1 MNDPS
6 QTPANVPPLLR
17 VAAGEDL
24 YGEYRGLAVSYIAI
38 KVSLPDPNGLLVL
51 ENTLYK
57 KRGPA
62 RHLHYDQ
69 DEWFYAVEGE
79 FIIEIGQDRITLN
92 PGDSILA
99 PRKVPHAWAYIGET
113 RGRLLIAF
121 MPAGNMEA
129 YFREMTKANAMPSQD
144 PEFCRAHGMELLGS
158 PLPIE

>member
-1 MNDPS
+1 MNAPS
-6 QTPANVPPLLR
+6 PTHTDVPPNLR

-24 YGEYRGLAVSYIAI
+24 YGEYPGLAFSYIAF

-62 RHLHYDQ
+62 RHLHHDQ

-79 FIIEIGQDRITLN
+79 FIIEIGQKRISLS

-99 PRKVPHAWAYIGET
+99 PRQVPHAWAYVGET
-113 RGRLLIAF
+113 MGRLLIAF
-121 MPAGNMEA
+121 MPAGNMET
-129 YFREMTKANAMPSQD
+129 YFREATKANALPSQD
-144 PEFCRAHGMELLGS
+144 PEFWRAHGMEWLGS

>member
-1 MNDPS
+1 MNNQQ
-6 QTPANVPPLLR
+6 QTQANVPPILR

-24 YGEYRGLAVSYIAI
+24 YGDYPGFGVSYIAF
-38 KVSLPDPNGLLVL
+38 KLSLPDPNGLLVL

-69 DEWFYAVEGE
+69 DEWFYVVEGE
-79 FIIEIGQDRITLN
+79 FIIEIGQQRLRLS

-129 YFREMTKANAMPSQD
+129 YFREVTKEGAMPSQD
-144 PEFCRAHGMELLGS
+144 PEFWRAHRMELLGP

>member
-6 QTPANVPPLLR
+6 QIQANVPPILR

-24 YGEYRGLAVSYIAI
+24 YGEYRGLAVSYIAF
-38 KVSLPDPNGLLVL
+38 KVSVPDPNGLLVV

-69 DEWFYAVEGE
+69 DEWFYVVEGE
-79 FIIEIGQDRITLN
+79 FIIEIGQERITLH

-99 PRKVPHAWAYIGET
+99 PRKVPHVWAYVGET
-113 RGRLLIAF
+113 KGRMLIAF
-121 MPAGNMEA
+121 MPTGNMEA
-129 YFREMTKANAMPSQD
+129 YFREVTKADAMPRQD
-144 PEFCRAHGMELLGS
+144 PEFWRGYGMELLGP

>member
-1 MNDPS
+1 MGPSTGRKSSEIDALNLIRIRLPRGFMNDQS
-6 QTPANVPPLLR
+6 QTHANVPPILR

-62 RHLHYDQ
+62 RHLHYHQ

-79 FIIEIGQDRITLN
+79 FIIEIGQQRLRLS

-99 PRKVPHAWAYIGET
+99 PRNVPHVWANVGET
-113 RGRLLIAF
+113 KGRMLI
-121 MPAGNMEA
+121 
-129 YFREMTKANAMPSQD
+129 S
-144 PEFCRAHGMELLGS
+144 
-158 PLPIE
+158 

>member
-1 MNDPS
+1 MNDQS
-6 QTPANVPPLLR
+6 QTHTNVPPILR

-24 YGEYRGLAVSYIAI
+24 YGEYRGLGVSYVAF
-38 KVSLPDPNGLLVL
+38 KVCPLDSNGILVI

-79 FIIEIGQDRITLN
+79 FIIEIGQERITLN

-99 PRKVPHAWAYIGET
+99 PRKIPHVWAHIGET
-113 RGRLLIAF
+113 KGRILIAF

-129 YFREMTKANAMPSQD
+129 YFREVMKANATPSQD
-144 PEFCRAHGMELLGS
+144 PELWRTYGMELLGT
-158 PLPIE
+158 PLPIP

>member
-1 MNDPS
+1 MHDQS
-6 QTPANVPPLLR
+6 QTHANVPPILR

-24 YGEYRGLAVSYIAI
+24 YGEYRGLGVSYIAF
-38 KVSLPDPNGLLVL
+38 KVSLPDPNSLLIL

-79 FIIEIGQDRITLN
+79 FIIEIGQQRLRLS

-99 PRKVPHAWAYIGET
+99 PRKVPHVWAHVGET
-113 RGRLLIAF
+113 KGRMLIAF
-121 MPAGNMEA
+121 TPAGNMEA
-129 YFREMTKANAMPSQD
+129 YFREVTKANAMPSQD
-144 PEFCRAHGMELLGS
+144 PEFWRAHGMELLGS

>member
-6 QTPANVPPLLR
+6 QTHANVPPGLR

-24 YGEYRGLAVSYIAI
+24 YGEYRGLAVSYIAF

-69 DEWFYAVEGE
+69 DEWFYVVEGE
-79 FIIEIGQDRITLN
+79 FIIEIGQERVTLN

-99 PRKVPHAWAYIGET
+99 PRQIPHAWAYIGET

-129 YFREMTKANAMPSQD
+129 YFREVTKANAAPSPD
-144 PEFCRAHGMELLGS
+144 PAFWRAHGMELLGP
-158 PLPIE
+158 PLPIA

>member
-1 MNDPS
+1 MNDLS
-6 QTPANVPPLLR
+6 QAEPTIPPILR

-24 YGEYRGLAVSYIAI
+24 YGEYRGLAVSYIAF

-69 DEWFYAVEGE
+69 DEWFYVVEGE
-79 FIIEIGQDRITLN
+79 FIIEIGQERITLH

-99 PRKVPHAWAYIGET
+99 PRKVPHVWTYVGET
-113 RGRLLIAF
+113 KGRMLIAF
-121 MPAGNMEA
+121 MPVGNIEA
-129 YFREMTKANAMPSQD
+129 YFRGVTKAAVIPPQD
-144 PEFCRAHGMELLGS
+144 PEFWRAYGMELLGP
-158 PLPIE
+158 PLQIE

>member
-1 MNDPS
+1 MNDQS
-6 QTPANVPPLLR
+6 QTHANVPPILR

-24 YGEYRGLAVSYIAI
+24 YGEYRGLAVSSIAF

-62 RHLHYDQ
+62 RHLHYHQ

-79 FIIEIGQDRITLN
+79 FIIEIGQQRLRLS

-99 PRKVPHAWAYIGET
+99 PRNVPHVWAYIGET
-113 RGRLLIAF
+113 KGRMLIAF

-129 YFREMTKANAMPSQD
+129 YFREVTKANAMPSQD
-144 PEFCRAHGMELLGS
+144 PEFWRAHGMELLGS
-158 PLPIE
+158 PLLIE

>member
-1 MNDPS
+1 MNDQS
-6 QTPANVPPLLR
+6 QTPTNVPPILP

-24 YGEYRGLAVSYIAI
+24 DGEYRGFGVSYIAF
-38 KVSLPDPNGLLVL
+38 KVSVPDPNGILVL

-69 DEWFYAVEGE
+69 DEWFYVVEGE
-79 FIIEIGQDRITLN
+79 FIIEIGQERITLN

-99 PRKVPHAWAYIGET
+99 PRKVPHVWAYIGET
-113 RGRLLIAF
+113 KGRVLIAF

-129 YFREMTKANAMPSQD
+129 YFREVTKANAMPSQD
-144 PEFCRAHGMELLGS
+144 PEFWRAHGMELLGS

>member
-6 QTPANVPPLLR
+6 QTQANVPPILR
-17 VAAGEDL
+17 VAAGQDL
-24 YGEYRGLAVSYIAI
+24 YGEYRGLAVSYIAF
-38 KVSLPDPNGLLVL
+38 KVSLPDPNGLLVV

-79 FIIEIGQDRITLN
+79 FIIEIGQQRLPLR

-99 PRKVPHAWAYIGET
+99 PRQVPHVWAHVGET
-113 RGRLLIAF
+113 KGRLLIAF

-129 YFREMTKANAMPSQD
+129 YFREVTQANAMPSED
-144 PEFCRAHGMELLGS
+144 PEFWRAHGMELLGP